1 MRILLCGDTAGIR
14 QLVRQVP
21 SESVVGFIAASIRPQ
36 YFPELSSVADVNK
49 KPLLIQPKWM
59 SADYENYRQQVLKL
73 KPDLILINSYSMIIR
88 DDILSASRLGALNIH
103 HALLPRNRGCN
114 PTQWAIINQEYETG
128 VTLHEVDSGLDTGP
142 IIDQR
147 RIPIFFEDTWLDVRN
162 RLEQATDDLLKDS
175 LPAILSQSWS
185 SAAQIHSLA
194 TVGVRRAP
202 QDGEFSWSEPV
213 ADIHNKIRALLPPL
227 PPAHYYSGDHE
238 RIEIR
243 DYRTPWQITLDKY
256 STEVG
261 GGVMRNKQVRL
272 RPLQNAD
279 APLLYEWITAR
290 ELLIKNAPYFPVSES
305 DHEAWIDRMMT
316 KRSDLVIFV
325 IEEID
330 GERAIGTCQLFNINW
345 IHRSAE
351 LQIRIGDVTHQG
363 KGFGTESVEA
373 LCAFGHTDL
382 NLHRIYLHVFANN
395 QRAIRAYEKSGFSK
409 EGVLRDAAFIDGK
422 RCDVIVMG
430 KLNGDE

>member
-1 MRILLCGDTAGIR
+1 MRILLCGDSPGIR
-14 QLVRQVP
+14 QLLRQVP

-175 LPAILSQSWS
+175 LPAILSRSWN
-185 SAAQIHSLA
+185 AVPQIQRLA
-194 TVGVRRAP
+194 TFGVRRTP

-213 ADIHNKIRALLPPL
+213 LDIHNKIRALVPPL
-227 PPAHYYSGDHE
+227 PAAHYYSGDHK
-238 RIEIR
+238 RIEIK
-243 DYRTPWQITLDKY
+243 DYRTPWQITRDKY
-256 STEVG
+256 SAEVG
-261 GGVMRNKQVRL
+261 GAMQTKQVRL
-272 RPLQNAD
+272 RPLQSTD
-279 APLLYEWITAR
+279 APLLYDWITDR
-290 ELLIKNAPYFPVSES
+290 ELVLHNAPYFPVSEL
-305 DHEAWIDRMMT
+305 DHEAWIERVMT

-330 GERAIGTCQLFNINW
+330 SERAIGTCQLFNINW

-363 KGFGTESVEA
+363 KGFGTDAVRL
-373 LCAFGHTDL
+373 LCEFGCADL
-382 NLHRIYLHVFANN
+382 NLHRIYLHVFASN
-395 QRAIRAYEKSGFSK
+395 QRAIHAYEESGFSK

-430 KLNGDE
+430 RLNSDE